1 LALTTST
8 SSENISMG
16 GYTNLSIGASTNCLY
31 TGTITTNSTNAYH
44 LGGGGAKLTLSSASN
59 LTGAKSVLI
68 GGKVAFSGRKDY
80 AGSTIFNINS
90 PDRVLTLNSNASIPN
105 CTGISLNSGTLFQNS
120 TTPLAC
126 PIMLSTSSGTLG
138 GTGTYN
144 TTIDMRTSGGHLSP
158 GSAGLGTIGTMTIGS
173 AGDLHLG
180 ENSVLDF
187 DFSATTPGVGD
198 RIVLAGAGHSTT
210 LDGTLNIT
218 CSSDRVPT
226 GGYTVISNID
236 PALMINNGIDLG
248 IVPAGHNW
256 GVYFASHNGLYDLV
270 ITAAPEPGTIVLLA
284 TGLLGLLA
292 YAWRK
297 RRNQK

>member
-1 LALTTST
+1 
-8 SSENISMG
+8 MG

-31 TGTITTNSTNAYH
+31 TGTITTNNNNAYH

-59 LTGAKSVLI
+59 LTGAKSVVI
-68 GGKVAFSGRKDY
+68 GGKVAFSGTKDY
-80 AGSTIFNINS
+80 AGSTIFNINT
-90 PDRVLTLNSNASIPN
+90 PERVLTLNSDASIPN

-126 PIMLSTSSGTLG
+126 PITISSTYVGTLG

-144 TTIDMRTSGGHLSP
+144 TTIDMRASNSHLSP
-158 GSAGLGTIGTMTIGS
+158 GSAGVGTIGSLTLGS
-173 AGDLHLG
+173 AGNLYLG

-187 DFSATTPGVGD
+187 DFSATTPGSCD
-198 RIVLAGAGHSTT
+198 RIVLAGAGHYTT

-218 CSSDRVPT
+218 CSSGSVPT
-226 GGYTVISNID
+226 GSYTVISNID
-236 PALMINNGIDLG
+236 PLYMTNNGIEFGAL
-248 IVPAGHNW
+248 PLGHNW
-256 GVYFASHNGLYDLV
+256 GVHFASHNGLYDLV
-270 ITAAPEPGTIVLLA
+270 ITAVPEPGTIVLLA

-297 RRNQK
+297 RR